1 MYQRTLTHIDMYYI
15 FEGLM
20 LPAPNY
26 VQKQFFPSDLETGRQ
41 RTQGFWPNNSIIVC
55 RETKYGLKA
64 LCMKT
69 KNKSLQRQKIEDQEF
84 ASKDTHQSLSLDGP
98 STILLKYGQT
108 LEHYING

>member
-1 MYQRTLTHIDMYYI
+1 MYLRTLTHTDMYYI
-15 FEGLM
+15 FEELK

-26 VQKQFFPSDLETGRQ
+26 VQKQFFHSDLETGRQ
-41 RTQGFWPNNSIIVC
+41 RTQSFWPNNSLLVC
-55 RETKYGLKA
+55 WETRYGLKV

-69 KNKSLQRQKIEDQEF
+69 KNKSLQRQKKQKI
-84 ASKDTHQSLSLDGP
+84 KYLLPKTNINLSLDGP